1 MEKGRRSGLEKDF
14 ETGLSLLQDIHQ
26 AACVLWLGRRGLGC
40 RGRARQG
47 DRRLV
52 ALPQGHPESTGQLEL
67 ESAASKKVDE
77 PEKNLKKTA
86 ESRDRLQHNKS
97 QAESKAIALS
107 STYLQLA
114 QRCEN

>member
-1 MEKGRRSGLEKDF
+1 MRRQRTFRPAHGSRARGLVIEKEKDF

-77 PEKNLKKTA
+77 PEKNLKKHTG
-86 ESRDRLQHNKS
+86 RH
-97 QAESKAIALS
+97 
-107 STYLQLA
+107 
-114 QRCEN
+114 